1 MIEDSVSAVVPVI
14 RNNSVHVQLCCQKKA
29 ILDLWRDRCETRTR
43 KASSA
48 TVVRPDANRSAAWA
62 DPLRLAASTTP
73 RQSREAPPRQSA
85 LLPGAIVVDYDS
97 PIAVLIPV
105 IAEQF
110 GGMLRTTR
118 AVSTSQ
124 RVLWAILVTPPAN
137 SLGVFRMQ
145 REWFGHL
152 KYFTGCQN
160 EYVL

>member
-43 KASSA
+43 EASSA
-48 TVVRPDANRSAAWA
+48 TVVRPDANRPAALA
-62 DPLRLAASTTP
+62 DPLRLAARTIP
-73 RQSREAPPRQSA
+73 RKWREALTSVSA
-85 LLPGAIVVDYDS
+85 FPPGAIVIDDYP
-97 PIAVLIPV
+97 PIAVLIPI

-137 SLGVFRMQ
+137 SLGVFWMQ
-145 REWFGHL
+145 REWFRHQH
-152 KYFTGCQN
+152 YFTGCQD
-160 EYVL
+160 EYAL